1 MKQLVVNFPQQL
13 ADAIAIGNKHSFKTK
28 KNNFQ
33 NIVLSGLG
41 GSGIG
46 GSITQ
51 NYIADSCSIP
61 FIVNKDYFLPGF
73 INEKSLVLISSYS
86 GNTEETLAAMQQAI
100 KMKATVICITSG
112 GKVQELA
119 KKHNLDCVIIPSGMP
134 PRSCLGY
141 SMVQV
146 LYVLHHLGYVKK
158 SFEKDLKASIDL
170 LKKEAKAIQKEAKTV
185 AKKLVNKMPIVY
197 AAADF
202 EGVAVRFRQQIN
214 ENGKMLCWHHVIPE
228 MNHNELVGWRKKDPN
243 QAVVLLRNT
252 TDYKRTQM
260 RMEINK
266 EVFKKYTKT
275 IIEIHS
281 KGKSYLERA
290 FYLIHL
296 TDFVSVDLA
305 ELNKLDPT
313 EVKVI
318 DYLKGALAKSK

>member
-13 ADAIAIGNKHSFKTK
+13 AEAIAIGNKHSFKTK

-202 EGVAVRFRQQIN
+202 E
-214 ENGKMLCWHHVIPE
+214 
-228 MNHNELVGWRKKDPN
+228 
-243 QAVVLLRNT
+243 
-252 TDYKRTQM
+252 
-260 RMEINK
+260 
-266 EVFKKYTKT
+266 
-275 IIEIHS
+275 
-281 KGKSYLERA
+281 
-290 FYLIHL
+290 
-296 TDFVSVDLA
+296 
-305 ELNKLDPT
+305 
-313 EVKVI
+313 
-318 DYLKGALAKSK
+318 ALPSCHRP

>member
-13 ADAIAIGNKHSFKTK
+13 AEAIAIGNKHSFKTK

-61 FIVNKDYFLPGF
+61 FVVNKDYFLPGF

-158 SFEKDLKASIDL
+158 SFEKDLKATIDL
-170 LKKEAKAIQKEAKTV
+170 LKKEAKAIQKEAKAV

>member
-1 MKQLVVNFPQQL
+1 MDL
-13 ADAIAIGNKHSFKTK
+13 FKLFSKIICFLTCSDK
-28 KNNFQ
+28 S
-33 NIVLSGLG
+33 VLTHAL
-41 GSGIG
+41 
-46 GSITQ
+46 
-51 NYIADSCSIP
+51 
-61 FIVNKDYFLPGF
+61 K
-73 INEKSLVLISSYS
+73 KSLVLS
-86 GNTEETLAAMQQAI
+86 EESFSKII
-100 KMKATVICITSG
+100 KNV
-112 GKVQELA
+112 
-119 KKHNLDCVIIPSGMP
+119 
-134 PRSCLGY
+134 
-141 SMVQV
+141 
-146 LYVLHHLGYVKK
+146 
-158 SFEKDLKASIDL
+158 L
-170 LKKEAKAIQKEAKTV
+170 LKKEAKAIQKEAKAV
-185 AKKLVNKMPIVY
+185 AKKLVNKIPIVY

>member
-1 MKQLVVNFPQQL
+1 MKFYKYKQLQRMTFFGYDDLN
-13 ADAIAIGNKHSFKTK
+13 ATDTTSF
-28 KNNFQ
+28 
-33 NIVLSGLG
+33 SR
-41 GSGIG
+41 
-46 GSITQ
+46 
-51 NYIADSCSIP
+51 
-61 FIVNKDYFLPGF
+61 
-73 INEKSLVLISSYS
+73 
-86 GNTEETLAAMQQAI
+86 
-100 KMKATVICITSG
+100 TS
-112 GKVQELA
+112 VQ
-119 KKHNLDCVIIPSGMP
+119 S
-134 PRSCLGY
+134 R
-141 SMVQV
+141 
-146 LYVLHHLGYVKK
+146 
-158 SFEKDLKASIDL
+158 
-170 LKKEAKAIQKEAKTV
+170 TV
-185 AKKLVNKMPIVY
+185 ATPTVAPVDAVVYAVGPPIVY